1 MGRITLRR
9 AGTDR
14 PVRWACRMQ
23 RLTDRAREMHLVA
36 ARTGP
41 ARRGGRHGHRNV
53 ARPDD
58 ATQHPG
64 AVVAEGSSSV
74 RLRPEH
80 RPAGATKSAPAPNGT
95 PVGTLNARHPS
106 MDDGA

>member
-1 MGRITLRR
+1 MGRITHRC
-9 AGTDR
+9 AGIDR
-14 PVRWACRMQ
+14 PGRWACRMQ
-23 RLTDRAREMHLVA
+23 RRTDRAREMRLVA

-58 ATQHPG
+58 ATRHPG
-64 AVVAEGSSSV
+64 PVVAAGGSKV

-80 RPAGATKSAPAPNGT
+80 RLAGATKSARVPNR
-95 PVGTLNARHPS
+95 TLNARRRS